1 MLVEMNDMYVHSVKS
16 SIAEYVLL
24 NPKERERLQV
34 APPSPLQGNRLHSG
48 YSNLQYGVQ

>member
-34 APPSPLQGNRLHSG
+34 ALTRSPGYCWSPL
-48 YSNLQYGVQ
+48 